1 MPVRSS
7 VAMTT
12 TAARALVALLLV
24 AVAVADDG
32 W

>member
-1 MPVRSS
+1 M
-7 VAMTT
+7 AMRT
-12 TAARALVALLLV
+12 TAAATSRALVALLLV

>member
-1 MPVRSS
+1 M
-7 VAMTT
+7 
-12 TAARALVALLLV
+12 TAAATSRALVALLIV

>member
-1 MPVRSS
+1 MR
-7 VAMTT
+7 T
-12 TAARALVALLLV
+12 TAAATSRALVALLIVAV